1 MKDAIFRFKGK
12 QYKVKAGD
20 VIDVDLFDAADDK
33 AIEFGEVLFVNDGD
47 KKHVGA
53 PCVSGFVVK
62 GELLQECVKGEKVI
76 SYKFKRRQNYHRKM
90 GHRQKYT
97 RVKITEIAAA

>member
-12 QYKVKAGD
+12 QYKVKTGD
-20 VIDVDLFDAADDK
+20 VIDVDLFESAESK
-33 AIEFGEVLFVNDGD
+33 AIEFEEVLFVSDGE

-62 GELLQECVKGEKVI
+62 AELLQEMIKGEKII
-76 SYKFKRRQNYHRKM
+76 SYKFKRRKNYHRKI